1 VGSEILIA
9 ELGETA
15 FESFTETETGVS
27 AFVQKELWDGTI
39 LENIRIL
46 KSAEFKIEYTYEEI
60 DPINWN
66 EEWEKNFEAID
77 VEGNHVRALSSKT
90 DAEFDI
96 LIEPKMSFGTG
107 HHETTHMMIQHLL
120 ETEVTGMKTLDM
132 GCGTAI
138 LAILAEMKG
147 AQPIDAIDIDN
158 WCYLNSIERM
168 QNAII
173 ANKLLSTKA
182 TLLC

>member
-77 VEGNHVRALSSKT
+77 VEGAMYAPFH
-90 DAEFDI
+90 
-96 LIEPKMSFGTG
+96 PKLM
-107 HHETTHMMIQHLL
+107 
-120 ETEVTGMKTLDM
+120 
-132 GCGTAI
+132 
-138 LAILAEMKG
+138 
-147 AQPIDAIDIDN
+147 
-158 WCYLNSIERM
+158 LN
-168 QNAII
+168 
-173 ANKLLSTKA
+173 LTF
-182 TLLC
+182 